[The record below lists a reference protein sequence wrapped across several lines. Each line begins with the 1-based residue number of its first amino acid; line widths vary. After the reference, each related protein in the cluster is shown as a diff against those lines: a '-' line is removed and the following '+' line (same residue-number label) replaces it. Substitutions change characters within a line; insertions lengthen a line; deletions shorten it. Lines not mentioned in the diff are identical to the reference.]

1 MCLSLCLSGKPGL
14 LQFCPHLGS
23 QETEAS
29 GRTNKAETQ
38 PRWSRPRPGSS
49 RVPGAP
55 MSSREAGRQWP
66 STDQN
71 HLQHWPRESHYP
83 CRQVPD
89 LSSYSYFPENW
100 DVAPLPTALLILNFF
115 EWTPPLSWFF
125 FLLKISKCVPEALTS
140 VWNFRPLYP
149 VPCFC
154 SP

>member
-55 MSSREAGRQWP
+55 MSSREAGRQ
-66 STDQN
+66 
-71 HLQHWPRESHYP
+71 
-83 CRQVPD
+83 
-89 LSSYSYFPENW
+89 
-100 DVAPLPTALLILNFF
+100 
-115 EWTPPLSWFF
+115 
-125 FLLKISKCVPEALTS
+125 
-140 VWNFRPLYP
+140 
-149 VPCFC
+149 
-154 SP
+154 